1 MFHKVVDGEVGM
13 VVVVSVN
20 DILTYAK
27 RQATMER
34 FDAELGRNFKLKGM
48 GDAKYYM
55 GCHVTWH
62 HKARELKLDQHI
74 YVKSMVKTFGV
85 EKASKISFS
94 TGVPSLS
101 KADEP
106 KTPEEKEE
114 V

>member
-1 MFHKVVDGEVGM
+1 M

-27 RQATMER
+27 RQATMKR

-48 GDAKYYM
+48 GDAKYYNM
-55 GCHVTWH
+55 GCHITWYR
-62 HKARELKLDQHI
+62 KARELKLDQHL
-74 YVKSMVKTFGV
+74 YLKSMVKTFGV
-85 EKASKISFS
+85 EKASRIPTCS
-94 TGVPSLS
+94 GVPSLS

-114 V
+114 M